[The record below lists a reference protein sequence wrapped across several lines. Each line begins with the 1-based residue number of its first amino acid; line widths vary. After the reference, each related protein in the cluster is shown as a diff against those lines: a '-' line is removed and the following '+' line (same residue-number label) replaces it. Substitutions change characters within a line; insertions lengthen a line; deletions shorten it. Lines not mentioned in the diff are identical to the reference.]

1 MNGIFRLDRSAR
13 ALYNAKGQRWDPVA
27 RSWRDAPE
35 SPDTD
40 QGEWPPGEPMDAIA
54 AATWLQRESGH
65 PVRVPIGVIGPREA
79 TQDQITAGESVG
91 AGLAAMGLAIVC
103 GGREGVMEAVCR
115 GSARHGGIAIGIL
128 PDTDPLLANS
138 HVTISLATGLG
149 EARNAVIARA
159 ALALIAIGDSYG
171 TLSEVALGLHFGK
184 RVIGLAGAARIAGV
198 EHVASADAALR
209 AVALHVLSTKS
220 A

>member
-1 MNGIFRLDRSAR
+1 MNGIFRLDRSER

-27 RSWRDAPE
+27 RRWRDAGA
-35 SPDTD
+35 SRDAGQD
-40 QGEWPPGEPMDAIA
+40 LPGEPVDAIA

-79 TQDQITAGESVG
+79 TQEQIAAAESVG
-91 AGLAAMGLAIVC
+91 AGLAAMGLAIIC

-115 GSARHGGIAIGIL
+115 GAGRHGGIAIGIL
-128 PDTDPLLANS
+128 PDTDPSLANP
-138 HVTISLATGLG
+138 HVTIALATGLG

-184 RVIGLAGAARIAGV
+184 RVVGLAGAARIAGV
-198 EHVASADAALR
+198 EQVTSADAALN
-209 AVALHVLSTKS
+209 AVALYLLAVEPV
-220 A
+220 

>member
-1 MNGIFRLDRSAR
+1 MKSIFRLDRA
-13 ALYNAKGQRWDPVA
+13 ACVLYNAEGQRWDPVA
-27 RSWRDAPE
+27 RNWRYSAE
-35 SPDTD
+35 SPVSDRD
-40 QGEWPPGEPMDAIA
+40 RPGEPVDAIA
-54 AATWLQRESGH
+54 ATTWLQRETRH
-65 PVRVPIGVIGPREA
+65 PTRVPIGVIGPRDA
-79 TQDQITAGESVG
+79 TQDQIATAESVG

-115 GSARHGGIAIGIL
+115 GAAQHGGIAIGIL
-128 PDTDPLLANS
+128 PDNDPSLANS

-184 RVIGLAGAARIAGV
+184 LVIGLEDASRIAGV
-198 EHVASADAALR
+198 EHVATADAALNV
-209 AVALHVLSTKS
+209 VALHVLAAKYV
-220 A
+220 